1 MSKADKI
8 LQQVL
13 RGTSDK
19 NIAFA
24 DLCYLLDRLCFESRI
39 KGDHH
44 IYAREGI
51 QEMINIQPKGNFA
64 KMYQVK
70 QVRTIILKYKLEV

>member
-24 DLCYLLDRLCFESRI
+24 DLCYLLDRLGFEKRLR
-39 KGDHH
+39 GDHH
-44 IYAREGI
+44 IYTREGI
-51 QEMINIQPKGNFA
+51 QEIINIQPKGNLA
-64 KMYQVK
+64 KVYQV
-70 QVRTIILKYKLEV
+70 

>member
-24 DLCYLLDRLCFESRI
+24 DLCYLLDRLGFEKRI

-44 IYAREGI
+44 IYTREGI
-51 QEMINIQPKGNFA
+51 QEIINIQPKGTRS
-64 KMYQVK
+64 KVYQVK